1 MGPSQGVVRPILDAP
16 ALLLQVQPLFLIQ
29 LGLGS
34 RGHQPSLMELA
45 LGTHATINPGDL
57 QCSGQ
62 TQFLGLNRPGDD
74 GPGFLASAPRA
85 SLLPYRGEGPPAGVA
100 GRFGAGWA
108 GYPGGSG
115 CNRRLGHRGSDARF
129 GVGCLGAIA
138 GGYLM
143 EHGKFLVL
151 VQPAEL
157 LIILGS
163 AIGTVVVANPIPTLM
178 RIVKGMLGILA
189 GSPFNKAFYLE
200 SLKMIYEL
208 YNVARKSGTAK
219 LEEEV
224 DNPGKSPVFSKYPKF
239 MKSHHALNFLCDTLR
254 MAVSGGVDPM
264 EIDQMMEVDMEVHHR
279 ESAEPITALTTM
291 ADSLPGLGI
300 VAAVLGIVI
309 TMGSLGG
316 PKEQIGEHVAAAL
329 VGTFLGI
336 LLCYGVFGPLAQA
349 MGKQSDAEANYLAFL
364 RMAAIGFI
372 KGLSPIMAVELARR
386 SIPSTVRPSFQ
397 EVEGACRGGGKTGG

>member
-1 MGPSQGVVRPILDAP
+1 MISIIGIVV
-16 ALLLQVQPLFLIQ
+16 V
-29 LGLGS
+29 
-34 RGHQPSLMELA
+34 
-45 LGTHATINPGDL
+45 
-57 QCSGQ
+57 
-62 TQFLGLNRPGDD
+62 
-74 GPGFLASAPRA
+74 
-85 SLLPYRGEGPPAGVA
+85 
-100 GRFGAGWA
+100 
-108 GYPGGSG
+108 
-115 CNRRLGHRGSDARF
+115 
-129 GVGCLGAIA
+129 LGAIA

-178 RIVKGMLGILA
+178 RIVQGLMGLIS
-189 GSPFNKAFYLE
+189 GSPFTKAYYLE
-200 SLKMIYEL
+200 SLKMIYDL

-224 DNPGKSPVFSKYPKF
+224 DNPGKSPVFTKYPKF
-239 MKSHHALNFLCDTLR
+239 LKSHHSLNFLCDTLR

-264 EIDQMMEVDMEVHHR
+264 EIDQMMEVDLEVHHR
-279 ESAEPITALTTM
+279 EAAEPMSALTTM

-309 TMGSLGG
+309 TMGALGG

-349 MGKQSDAEANYLAFL
+349 MGKQNDAEANYLGFL
-364 RMAAIGFI
+364 RMASIGFI

-397 EVEGACRGGGKTGG
+397 EVEGVCRGGGKPAA